1 MQYSHQGRNTHKGC
15 VSFHLYRGDKE
26 HI

>member
-15 VSFHLYRGDKE
+15 ASFHLYRGDKE